1 MYFQIQL
8 ENLLNDMKHQLKMW
22 RQELK
27 NLPPGQI
34 TRRKRKITINYYH
47 WIPRTGNAKR
57 DKFINITDDQDM
69 ICRLIRKKHL
79 LKAIPLLEDNISD
92 LEHCIHN
99 YSRTDAVHIIQHLN
113 TVYSDLPAEYFT
125 ESGVLISWQQD
136 SHRSLNF
143 HPEHLINTDVQGEPV
158 RSKNEIIIANQLT
171 MHGIPFKIEEP
182 LNFLDHHITV
192 HPDFTIRRPRDG
204 KLFYWEHC
212 GMVTDQKKIDDH
224 FCKLQLYQMHGIAPW
239 DNLIVTYDNKE
250 SGVNAKLIKAIIE
263 SELL

>member
-8 ENLLNDMKHQLKMW
+8 DTLLTDMKQQLQMW
-22 RQELK
+22 QQEL
-27 NLPPGQI
+27 NQLPPGQI
-34 TRRKRKITINYYH
+34 TRRKRKIAVTYYQ

-57 DKFINITDDQDM
+57 DKFINITEDQHM
-69 ICRLIRKKHL
+69 ICLLIRKRHL
-79 LKAIPLLEDNISD
+79 QTAIPRLKKNIHNLEY
-92 LEHCIHN
+92 CIHK
-99 YSRTDAVHIIQHLN
+99 YSPTDAAHILQRLKLSYPNLH
-113 TVYSDLPAEYFT
+113 PKYFN
-125 ESGVLISWQQD
+125 ESGVLIKWQQHA
-136 SHRSLNF
+136 HRNMNF